1 MLKMTK
7 PARYGRLE
15 KDFLAT
21 AKLFS
26 NHISPT
32 ELAFICSP
40 LELPEN
46 IEKADA
52 DAMLLAKSRLLINQ
66 NLLEI
71 PGGLDEC

>member
-7 PARYGRLE
+7 PARFDRLE
-15 KDFLAT
+15 RDFLEA

-26 NHISPT
+26 NHLSPT

-40 LELPEN
+40 SELPEN

-52 DAMLLAKSRLLINQ
+52 DAMLLVKVKSVMDQ
-66 NLLEI
+66 SLLEKS
-71 PGGLDEC
+71 GGSDEF

>member
-15 KDFLAT
+15 RDFLET
-21 AKLFS
+21 AKRFS

-52 DAMLLAKSRLLINQ
+52 DAMLLAKVKSVMDQ
-66 NLLEI
+66 SLLEKS
-71 PGGLDEC
+71 GGSDEF